1 MSGSGHDADDV
12 YRDLWRGR
20 VARFVAFTLKDG
32 ETQMMFEAAES
43 DQAALPGEP
52 GEKEPVSPGGRLT
65 ERLQVAA
72 EAAREVAESL
82 RSQLAPDEVNLEF
95 GLQISGEVSWFFA
108 KAQSQSTIKVSLKWV
123 RDGTTDAS
131 SASDA

>member
-1 MSGSGHDADDV
+1 M
-12 YRDLWRGR
+12 
-20 VARFVAFTLKDG
+20 ARFVAFTLNDG

-43 DQAALPGEP
+43 DLAVLPGE
-52 GEKEPVSPGGRLT
+52 EEPVRPGGRLT

-123 RDGTTDAS
+123 RDGTAGAS
-131 SASDA
+131 PVSGA